1 MESSREKVRI
11 STFRSRHQQLVPFF
25 KKEDNLVLCY
35 DVDSLMNALGIKHDP
50 QEWRLFINSSQLSLK
65 ALLLH
70 NGNQHR
76 PFQSDTLST

>member
-35 DVDSLMNALGIKHDP
+35 DVDSLMNALGIKHA
-50 QEWRLFINSSQLSLK
+50 RM
-65 ALLLH
+65 
-70 NGNQHR
+70 NG
-76 PFQSDTLST
+76 DYL